1 MGINT
6 EDKVLKS
13 NNKTEKQIL
22 ETFFDF
28 VNADIKSLTE
38 KDFIGLILS
47 YSRFLTHNKVRH
59 DFLNFR
65 EKYDCYMDKLLEMSL
80 PETLAERK
88 EFFVELQSHIRS
100 KLQTIID
107 AIDSDTLK
115 INVLL
120 VEMKGMRKVYI
131 DPNREELIDGFWPQG
146 FKLENRLDLNEEKA
160 LADLV
165 FFDFFQDYKL
175 KPKRFGKCLKCKNIF
190 YRMTEKQ
197 KKYCSKRCS
206 SAARQAKHY
215 HEVIKPEREKEK
227 EEKSKS

>member
-1 MGINT
+1 M
-6 EDKVLKS
+6 KS
-13 NNKTEKQIL
+13 NNKTKKQIL

-59 DFLNFR
+59 DFLTFR

-107 AIDSDTLK
+107 SVDSDTPK
-115 INVLL
+115 VKVLL
-120 VEMKGMRKVYI
+120 VEMKGKRNVYV
-131 DPNREELIDGFWPQG
+131 DPIRDELIDGFFPQE
-146 FKLENRLDLNEEKA
+146 FKSENGLDLNEEKV

-165 FFDFFQDYKL
+165 FFDFLQDYKL
-175 KPKRFGKCLKCKNIF
+175 KPKRFGKCLRCKNIF
-190 YRMTEKQ
+190 YRTTEKER
-197 KKYCSKRCS
+197 KYCTKRCS

-215 HEVIKPEREKEK
+215 QEVIKPEREKG
-227 EEKSKS
+227 KSKS